1 MKQSIYLFL
10 ILGLISMSCS
20 NKESNPFLVEWNTPF
35 QTPPFDKIK
44 TEHYVPAFKEGIKI
58 HNKEIENIVKNPEA
72 PTFKNTIEALDYS
85 GKILTRV
92 RRVYVGMNDAMT
104 NEQFQKI
111 SKEIS
116 ELRSSHED
124 DINLNAKL
132 FERVKSVYD
141 NKENFHLNKEQQML
155 LDRYY
160 KQFVR
165 GGANLND
172 ADKETFRQLNKD
184 ISLLSIKFGENVQKD
199 INNYELVIENKDDL
213 DGLPQGVIDAAAVT
227 AKEKGKEGKWVFT
240 IQKSSMI
247 PFLQYAKNRKLREQ
261 IYYAYTHKGDNNNEQ
276 DNKKILAQM
285 ASLRLKRANL
295 LGYKT
300 HADFVLDEEM
310 AKESKNVYGLLD
322 KVWPPALKIAK
333 KEREE
338 MQKIIYKEGNK
349 FKLASWDWW
358 YYAEKL
364 KKQKYDLDEE
374 QLRPYFKLENVIQ
387 GVFDL
392 ATNLFDIHFV
402 ERFDIPKYHPDV
414 KTFEVKDKEGNH
426 IAILYTDY
434 FPRASKRG
442 GAWMDA
448 FTKQSKED
456 GKFIHPVIYNVGN
469 FTKPTAHTPSLLSVD
484 EVETLFHEFG
494 HAIHGM
500 LSNCTYESISGT
512 ETPRDFVEF
521 PSQVMENWA
530 MHPDVLK
537 KYAKHFKTGE
547 IIPKELIDKIS
558 NSSKWNQGF
567 ATVEYLAASY
577 LDMAWHTLTDT
588 TLQDS
593 NKFETKTMNELG
605 LIPEIVPRYRSTYF
619 NHIFSGEYSSGYY
632 SYIWSEV
639 LDADAFAAFVES
651 GNVYNK
657 ELASKYKKYI
667 LSSGGT
673 DDAMTLYRKFRGKD
687 PSIEPLLERRGLK

>member
-392 ATNLFDIHFV
+392 ATNLFDMHFV

>member
-227 AKEKGKEGKWVFT
+227 SKEKGKEGKWVFT

-392 ATNLFDIHFV
+392 ATNLFDMHFV

-651 GNVYNK
+651 GDVYNK

>member
-300 HADFVLDEEM
+300 HADFVLDKEM

-392 ATNLFDIHFV
+392 ATNLFDMHFV

>member
-1 MKQSIYLFL
+1 
-10 ILGLISMSCS
+10 MSCT

-44 TEHYVPAFKEGIKI
+44 TEHYLPAFKEGIRQ
-58 HNKEIENIVKNPEA
+58 HNNEINTIADNPEA

-92 RRVYVGMNDAMT
+92 RRVFTAMNEAMTNDAMR
-104 NEQFQKI
+104 KI

-116 ELRSSHED
+116 TLRSNHKD
-124 DINLNAKL
+124 DIYLNQKL
-132 FERVKSVYD
+132 FERVKTVYRQKD
-141 NKENFHLNKEQQML
+141 KLGLNREQQML
-155 LDRYY
+155 LDKYY
-160 KQFVR
+160 KRFVR
-165 GGANLND
+165 GGANLSEK
-172 ADKETFRQLNKD
+172 DKTTFRKLNKE
-184 ISLLSIKFGENVQKD
+184 ISLLMLKFGENVLKE
-199 INNYELVIENKDDL
+199 INKFELVIDKKEDL
-213 DGLPQGVIDAAAVT
+213 EGLPQGVIDAAAET
-227 AKEKGKEGKWVFT
+227 AKEKGYNGKWVFT
-240 IQKSSMI
+240 IQKPSMI
-247 PFLQYAKNRKLREQ
+247 PFLQYSKKRKLREK
-261 IYYAYTHKGDNNNEQ
+261 IYYAYTHKGDNNDEL
-276 DNKKILAQM
+276 DNKKILAKI

-300 HADFVLDEEM
+300 HADYVLDDQM
-310 AKESKNVYGLLD
+310 AKNPNNVYKLLN
-322 KVWPPALKIAK
+322 KVWPPALKVAK
-333 KEREE
+333 KERAE

-364 KKQKYDLDEE
+364 KKQKYNLDEE
-374 QLRPYFKLENVIQ
+374 QLRPYFKLENVIS
-387 GVFDL
+387 GVFNL
-392 ATNLFDIHFV
+392 ASKLFDIQFV
-402 ERFDIPKYHPDV
+402 ERNDIPKYHPDV
-414 KTFEVKDKEGNH
+414 KTFEVKDKQGNH

-448 FTKQSKED
+448 FRKQSKEN

-469 FTKPTAHTPSLLSVD
+469 FTKPTPDKPSLLSID

-494 HAIHGM
+494 HALHGM
-500 LSNCTYESISGT
+500 LSNATYESTSGT

-530 MHPDVLK
+530 LYPTVLN
-537 KYAKHFKTGE
+537 KYAKHYKTGK
-547 IIPKELIDKIS
+547 IIPNKLIEKIK
-558 NSSKWNQGF
+558 NSSKFNQGF
-567 ATVEYLAASY
+567 KTVEYLAASF
-577 LDMAWHTLTDT
+577 LDMKWHTLTDT
-588 TLQDS
+588 TLQDV
-593 NKFETKTMNELG
+593 NKFENKTLNDLG

-619 NHIFSGEYSSGYY
+619 NHIFSSEYSAGYY

-651 GNVYNK
+651 GDVYNK
-657 ELASKYKKYI
+657 ELADRYKKYI

-673 DDAMTLYRKFRGKD
+673 DDAMTLYKKFRGKE

>member
-35 QTPPFDKIK
+35 QPPPFDKIK

-469 FTKPTAHTPSLLSVD
+469 FTKPTADTPSLLSVD

-651 GNVYNK
+651 GDVYNK

>member
-1 MKQSIYLFL
+1 
-10 ILGLISMSCS
+10 MSCS

-392 ATNLFDIHFV
+392 ATNLFDMHFV

-469 FTKPTAHTPSLLSVD
+469 FTKPTADTPSLLSVD

-651 GNVYNK
+651 GDVYNK

>member
-300 HADFVLDEEM
+300 HADFVLDKEM

-392 ATNLFDIHFV
+392 ATNLFDMHFV

-469 FTKPTAHTPSLLSVD
+469 FTKPTADTPSLLSVD

-651 GNVYNK
+651 GDVYNK